1 MIQQFTILGLFCEDI
16 REEQSGIETLVGIL
30 PDNISVPSVPGMMPK
45 LCVYVRINF
54 PPSFQMQPGTIVLRF
69 PDGVEA
75 PVGDLSD
82 ELIATARE
90 NTIAEGGLLAGIKSR
105 ATLSGLTFKEAGRL
119 HLIAKL
125 GDKEYLCGSLNIKV
139 ANPPQE

>member
-1 MIQQFTILGLFCEDI
+1 MIEQFTILGLFCEDI

-54 PPSFQMQPGTIVLRF
+54 PPSFPMQPGSMVLRF

-75 PVGDLSD
+75 AVGEFTE

-90 NTIAEGGLLAGIKSR
+90 NTIAEGGPLAGIKSR
-105 ATLSGLTFKEAGRL
+105 ATLGGLTFKEAGRI
-119 HLIAKL
+119 HLVAKL

-139 ANPPQE
+139 TIPPQE